1 MSANTPTDIRFSFS
15 GLAVR
20 GGAVG
25 PHRDGFGVVFYHGKG
40 IQEFRDVDASC
51 DSPVARLVER
61 LPIRSKAVIAHVRQA
76 NAGAVNL
83 ENTHPFHRELHG
95 RHFTFAHNGQLP
107 GVKKLPLGRFKPIGT
122 TDSEHA
128 FCYLLAQLDAQSP
141 PRPSRIR
148 AVFGR
153 VAKQLS
159 QLGVCNL
166 VLTDGRSIYCWR
178 TTKLVSITRRAPF
191 GAARLQDADMTVDFA
206 QVTTPND
213 VVSVVATD
221 PLTDNESWD
230 EIPKYKVCVLTD
242 GEWK

>member
-1 MSANTPTDIRFSFS
+1 MSANVPTDIRFSFR

-20 GGAVG
+20 GGQVG
-25 PHRDGFGVVFYHGKG
+25 PHRDGFGIVFYHGKG

-51 DSPVARLVER
+51 HSPVARLVED
-61 LPIRSKAVIAHVRQA
+61 LPIRSKAVVAHVRQA

-107 GVKKLPLGRFKPIGT
+107 GVKKLPLGRFKPVGT

-128 FCYLLAQLDAQSP
+128 FCYLLGQLDGTKAPSMARIRKIFGQVAAQLSE
-141 PRPSRIR
+141 
-148 AVFGR
+148 
-153 VAKQLS
+153 LW
-159 QLGVCNL
+159 VCNL
-166 VLTDGRSIYCWR
+166 VLSDGRAIYCWR

-221 PLTDNESWD
+221 PLTDNEEWSPLP
-230 EIPKYKVCVLTD
+230 ERKVCVLVD

>member
-1 MSANTPTDIRFSFS
+1 MSANVPTDIRFSFK

-20 GGAVG
+20 GGEVG
-25 PHRDGFGVVFYHGKG
+25 PHRDGFGIVFYHGKG

-51 DSPVARLVER
+51 HSPVARLVEN
-61 LPIRSKAVIAHVRQA
+61 LPIRSTAVVAHVRQA

-83 ENTHPFHRELHG
+83 ENTHPFHRELQG

-107 GVKKLPLGRFKPIGT
+107 GVKRLPLGRFKPVGT

-128 FCYLLAQLDAQSP
+128 FCYLLDQLDGKRA
-141 PRPSRIR
+141 PSIGRIR
-148 AVFGR
+148 SVFGR
-153 VAKQLS
+153 VAKTLS
-159 QLGVCNL
+159 KLGVCNL
-166 VLTDGRSIYCWR
+166 VLSDGRALFCWR

-221 PLTDNESWD
+221 PLTDNEIWD
-230 EIPKYKVCVLTD
+230 PLPEQQVCVLID
-242 GEWK
+242 GEWN

>member
-1 MSANTPTDIRFSFS
+1 MSANVPTDIRFSFS
-15 GLAVR
+15 GLAAR
-20 GGAVG
+20 GGGVG
-25 PHRDGFGVVFYHGKG
+25 PHRDGFGIVFYHGKG

-61 LPIRSKAVIAHVRQA
+61 LPIRSKAVVAHVRQA
-76 NAGAVNL
+76 NAGAINL

-95 RHFTFAHNGQLP
+95 RNFTFAHNGQLP
-107 GVKKLPLGRFKPIGT
+107 GVKKLPLGRFKPVGT

-128 FCYLLAQLDAQSP
+128 FCYLLSQLDGNAA
-141 PRPSRIR
+141 PRPARIR

-153 VAKQLS
+153 VAKHLS
-159 QLGVCNL
+159 RFGVCNL
-166 VLTDGRSIYCWR
+166 ILTDGRAIYCWR

-206 QVTTPND
+206 QVTTEND
-213 VVSVVATD
+213 VVSVIATD
-221 PLTDNESWD
+221 PLTDNEDWD
-230 EIPKYKVCVLTD
+230 EIPKNQVCVLVD